1 MASFVHSGDII
12 RDADIVLELRWNSV
26 SIAIEFPDHAAAK
39 QAFVQMAAV
48 VQRGDALV
56 IDRNSI
62 QGQG

>member
-1 MASFVHSGDII
+1 MASFVHTGDII
-12 RDADIVLELRWNSV
+12 RNVQIVLELRGNSV
-26 SIAIEFPDHAAAK
+26 SIAVEFPDHAAAK
-39 QAFVQMAAV
+39 QAFEQMAAV